1 MPRLRLAI
9 EWLII
14 TALAALVAVVVAMT
28 PGGQQLSNWLFD
40 QELAWS
46 ERDASPQ
53 ILIAQIDEQ
62 SLGTVGRWPWP
73 RRVHASV
80 VDRLT
85 EAGVAAI
92 GYDVLFTEPNI
103 ATDDTALAQAL
114 ARSRRVAVPAYAQFP
129 GTNGKA
135 YDVQLP
141 IKSIANAARSIG
153 HVNVLFDSDGQV
165 RRARMQSATRP
176 QQMPHLMQVLA
187 RDIMKLDPALP
198 SELVIPFNR
207 VGAFSAIPVDKILSG
222 EVPPA
227 LLKDRIVLVGATA
240 QGLGDQLPVS
250 GPVGSVMPGV
260 EVQANILNAIINKT
274 WVQDA
279 GPRQSAVV
287 GTIAILL
294 VMAAF
299 WRLTPNL
306 GLALT
311 LGTGFL
317 AIFATAVGLGL
328 YQIWL
333 TPLPL
338 LLALLFAYPMWNW
351 RRLSALNSFVEHEAR
366 SLNDDLGGTV
376 RPTLSAIGLD
386 SIALAASR
394 LRSVIGELRDR
405 RSFLRNVIESAPD
418 ALCVVNPDGQVVMA
432 NEHATRIFGEGVEG
446 SSIQTLLT
454 KISVGD
460 ASQGDE
466 ITLSDGRTMLTKFSS
481 LNAGD
486 GKGVG
491 SIVRLADISE
501 RRNSERERD
510 ETLEFLSHDMRAP
523 AVGIMTVLETA
534 APPENMLPVVDR
546 IRNYARVSLKL
557 ADDFV
562 QLARLTSLSPE
573 HELIDLKGVF
583 EEAID
588 GSFDMACKKNVV
600 VLLDALDDLPP
611 ILGDSWLLTRAI
623 GNLLDNAVKYSPPDE
638 IVSCKI
644 EVTPKH
650 NASPIRIYC
659 SVSDR
664 GPGIPAERMAALF
677 ARFGARDG
685 SVGLSAGLGLAFVKK
700 SVELLNGEITCDTSE
715 VGTIFSLTFTAAKP
729 DPNFDLLQ

>member
-1 MPRLRLAI
+1 MPRLRLAL

-14 TALAALVAVVVAMT
+14 ATLAAMVAVGVAMT

-85 EAGVAAI
+85 DAGVAAI
-92 GYDVLFTEPNI
+92 GYDVLFTEPDTI
-103 ATDDTALAQAL
+103 ADDTALALAI
-114 ARSRRVAVPAYAQFP
+114 ARSRRVAVPAYALFP

-135 YDVQLP
+135 YDVQMP
-141 IKSIANAARSIG
+141 IEDIARVARSIG

-165 RRARMQSATRP
+165 RRARMQSAIKP

-187 RDIMKLDPALP
+187 RDVLQSDPALP
-198 SELVIPFNR
+198 DELVIPFNR
-207 VGAFSAIPVDKILSG
+207 VGAFSAIPVDKILNG

-240 QGLGDQLPVS
+240 QGLGDLLPVS

-260 EVQANILNAIINKT
+260 EVQANILNAIMNKT
-274 WVQDA
+274 WIRDA
-279 GPRQSAVV
+279 GARQSALI
-287 GTIAILL
+287 GTIMVLF
-294 VMAAF
+294 VMASY

-306 GLALT
+306 GLAIT
-311 LGTGFL
+311 LGTGLL
-317 AIFATAVGLGL
+317 AVVATAIGLAL
-328 YQIWL
+328 FQIWL
-333 TPLPL
+333 TPLPF

-351 RRLSALNSFVEHEAR
+351 RRLSALNSFVEHETRA
-366 SLNDDLGGTV
+366 LNEDLGGTDRSGPGFV
-376 RPTLSAIGLD
+376 GLD
-386 SIALAASR
+386 SIALAATR

-418 ALCVVNPDGQVVMA
+418 ALCVVGPDGQVVMA
-432 NEHATRIFGEGVEG
+432 NEHAKHIFGEDVEG
-446 SSIQTLLT
+446 TPIQTLLT

-481 LNAGD
+481 LNADD

-534 APPENMLPVVDR
+534 APPENMLPVVER
-546 IRNYARVSLKL
+546 IRNYARNSLKL

-588 GSFDMACKKNVV
+588 GSFDMARKKNVV
-600 VLLDALDDLPP
+600 VPLDAPDDLPP

-623 GNLLDNAVKYSPPDE
+623 GNLLDNAVKYSPLGE

-650 NASPIRIYC
+650 DASPTTICC

-677 ARFGARDG
+677 ARFGARDV

-700 SVELLNGEITCDTSE
+700 SVELLNGQITCDTSE

-729 DPNFDLLQ
+729 DPNLDLL